1 MRVIVPAALIAGAA
15 ACCAALP
22 AAGREP
28 PHPTLS
34 RYEFSSRQMGTE
46 ARIVLFA
53 ASEEAAGVAASRA
66 FARIAALDA
75 VMSDYR
81 EDSEL
86 MRLCRRAGS
95 GPVRVSGD
103 LFRVLQVS
111 ERLARQSNG
120 AFDVTAGPLT

>member
-1 MRVIVPAALIAGAA
+1 MRVIVAAALIAGAA
-15 ACCAALP
+15 ASCAPLTVAGEP
-22 AAGREP
+22 AHR
-28 PHPTLS
+28 TVS
-34 RYEFSSRQMGTE
+34 RFEFSSRQMGTE

-53 ASEEAAGVAASRA
+53 ASEEAGRDAASRA

-95 GPVRVSGD
+95 GPVRVSDD
-103 LFRVLQVS
+103 LLRVLDLS
-111 ERLARQSNG
+111 E
-120 AFDVTAGPLT
+120 